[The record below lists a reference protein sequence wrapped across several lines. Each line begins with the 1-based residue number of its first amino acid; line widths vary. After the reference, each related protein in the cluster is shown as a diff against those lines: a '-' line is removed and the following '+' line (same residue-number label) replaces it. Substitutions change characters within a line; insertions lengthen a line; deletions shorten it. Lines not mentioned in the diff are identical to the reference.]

1 MNSKDQSALLER
13 MAGKHRATILAAAL
27 SDFERLDEAYQ
38 TALKSDNS
46 ALKEFDMA
54 RVLYEYNSKRI
65 NRRCN

>member
-46 ALKEFDMA
+46 ALEEFEK
-54 RVLYEYNSKRI
+54 RTTSIEYA
-65 NRRCN
+65 